1 MAALKVVVT
10 LSLLRARIQAGGD
23 GDRALVLRG
32 ATLGLTVVDVAAL
45 EVVVTL
51 SLLRENCIYSSGLGR
66 R

>member
-1 MAALKVVVT
+1 VTALGCNVVAA
-10 LSLLRARIQAGGD
+10 
-23 GDRALVLRG
+23 
-32 ATLGLTVVDVAAL
+32 AAL